1 MANLVEKSE
10 NTNFYS
16 KNITKDTAHCVEI
29 VTSSAERIPTYLAL
43 AEAQAKNYSDAFSL
57 KLYQIAMREI
67 WEYYRDRAKF
77 PSEKIV
83 FKFNEIRVGTNNIYF
98 SNLSEDEQNEY
109 IRDIHSRGVVV
120 ANIGH
125 NLTVSLNLLSIFLI
139 DRNNNTVSVYKD
151 NIVEKID
158 NIIKSKNLSIEQ
170 EKKLETQYV
179 NVFNDYDGYSIP
191 QLKFSPSGSVKKTR
205 GFYHIKLLLLVFR
218 SSVEGF
224 FNINFNELK
233 ISFGQKEKEDKYFNR
248 DILTPAML
256 SINEVLPWLQ
266 LKVEK
271 HVSLRDKRK
280 VESLTFYFLPF
291 KVRKNDPKKLIDI
304 DESKSIDKFEV
315 FENLSK
321 NQFYL
326 YSPKHEQ
333 ESVNKGDAEHLL
345 HAKYELLF
353 KNVKQKMNFGLFEN
367 ERFKDFEFTA
377 LDMEQL
383 FKTIPVEVIR
393 KNYYIFL
400 KHYQYNTI
408 GNIFNINIRHPKSY
422 IMSILLST
430 EGFFT
435 LKKNLVIENIPNAE
449 AYIQKEHEIL
459 TTEAKK
465 LNHELGLML
474 FNELAKIRKNYT
486 DLDKY
491 AQDYTQIIE
500 SITDFSKFTFSDFT
514 VKIETSMELFF
525 FITQVFKENNISE
538 TIFAFMGD
546 QIKLLISIKGQPNV
560 KVEYISKSNK
570 LQENLN

>member
-10 NTNFYS
+10 NTNFHS
-16 KNITKDTAHCVEI
+16 SNLKKDTTHCVEI

-43 AEAQAKNYSDAFSL
+43 AEAQAKNYSDSFSL

-67 WEYYRDRAKF
+67 WEYYRDREKF
-77 PSEKIV
+77 PSEKFV
-83 FKFNEIRVGTNNIYF
+83 FNFNEIIVGPQNVLF
-98 SNLSEDEQNEY
+98 SSLSEGEQNNY
-109 IRDIHSRGVVV
+109 IKDIHMRGQVIAKVTTTLTIGL
-120 ANIGH
+120 NILG
-125 NLTVSLNLLSIFLI
+125 IFAI
-139 DRNNNTVSVYKD
+139 DRKNNQVIIQKE

-158 NIIKSKNLSIEQ
+158 NIIKAQNLSIEQ
-170 EKKLETQYV
+170 ERKLETQYV

-224 FNINFNELK
+224 FNINSNELK
-233 ISFGQKEKEDKYFNR
+233 ISFGQKEKTWQYFNEK
-248 DILTPAML
+248 ILTPAML

-271 HVSLRDKRK
+271 HVFLRDKRK

-304 DESKSIDKFEV
+304 DESKNIEKFEV
-315 FENLSK
+315 FENISK

-333 ESVNKGDAEHLL
+333 ESVNKKDPEHLL

-353 KNVKQKMNFGLFEN
+353 KSVKQKMNFGLFEN

-393 KNYYIFL
+393 KNYYIFY

-435 LKKNLVIENIPNAE
+435 LKKNLVIENIPNTE

-459 TTEAKK
+459 TSEAQK
-465 LNHELGLML
+465 LTHELGLML
-474 FNELAKIRKNYT
+474 FNELSKIRKKYT

-491 AQDYTQIIE
+491 AQDYTKIIE
-500 SITDFSKFTFSDFT
+500 SITDFSNFTFSDFT
-514 VKIETSMELFF
+514 IKIETSMELFF
-525 FITQVFKENNISE
+525 FITQFFKENNMSE
-538 TIFAFMGD
+538 TIFEFLGD
-546 QIKLLISIKGQPNV
+546 QIKLSISIKGQPNV
-560 KVEYISKSNK
+560 KVEYISKK
-570 LQENLN
+570 IK

>member
-10 NTNFYS
+10 NTNFHS
-16 KNITKDTAHCVEI
+16 RNLKKDTTHCVEI
-29 VTSSAERIPTYLAL
+29 VTSSSERIPTYLAL

-67 WEYYRDRAKF
+67 WEYYRDREKF
-77 PSEKIV
+77 PSEKFV
-83 FKFNEIRVGTNNIYF
+83 FNFNEIIVGPQNVLF
-98 SNLSEDEQNEY
+98 SSLSEGEQNNY
-109 IRDIHSRGVVV
+109 IKDIHMRGYVIAKVTTTLTIGL
-120 ANIGH
+120 NILG
-125 NLTVSLNLLSIFLI
+125 IFAI
-139 DRNNNTVSVYKD
+139 DRKSNQVIIQKE

-158 NIIKSKNLSIEQ
+158 NIIKAQNLSIEQ
-170 EKKLETQYV
+170 ERKLETQYV

-224 FNINFNELK
+224 FNINSNELK
-233 ISFGQKEKEDKYFNR
+233 ISFGQKEKTWQYFNEK
-248 DILTPAML
+248 ILTPAML

-291 KVRKNDPKKLIDI
+291 RVRKNDPKKLIDI

-353 KNVKQKMNFGLFEN
+353 KSVKQKMNFGLFEN

-393 KNYYIFL
+393 KNYYIFY

-435 LKKNLVIENIPNAE
+435 LKKNLVIENIPNTE

-459 TTEAKK
+459 TSEAKK
-465 LNHELGLML
+465 LTHELGLML
-474 FNELAKIRKNYT
+474 FNELSKIRKNYT

-491 AQDYTQIIE
+491 AQDYTKIIE
-500 SITDFSKFTFSDFT
+500 SITDLSNFTFSDFV
-514 VKIETSMELFF
+514 VKIDTSMELFF
-525 FITQVFKENNISE
+525 FITQFFKDNDISE
-538 TIFAFMGD
+538 TIFDFMGD
-546 QIKLLISIKGQPNV
+546 QIKLSISIKGQPNV
-560 KVEYISKSNK
+560 KVEYVSKKRSQK
-570 LQENLN
+570 KM